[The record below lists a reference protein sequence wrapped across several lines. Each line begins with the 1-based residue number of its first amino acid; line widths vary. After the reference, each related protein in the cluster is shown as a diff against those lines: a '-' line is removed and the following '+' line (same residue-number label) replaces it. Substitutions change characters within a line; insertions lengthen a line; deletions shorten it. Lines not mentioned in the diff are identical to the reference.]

1 MQRICLA
8 ILISATQGVDV
19 RFGLLTDFPT
29 SQRDVR
35 FVPIADIQRDDAP
48 FSIADFAVL
57 GRSYSVSAD
66 VRLVFLNDI

>member
-1 MQRICLA
+1 MGS
-8 ILISATQGVDV
+8 LIKRAS
-19 RFGLLTDFPT
+19 LLTMSALTPKADIG
-29 SQRDVR
+29 RRCRNVR
-35 FVPIADIQRDDAP
+35 LVPIADIQRDDAP